1 MSGMCPL
8 LELQNNKQII
18 KIESQISMS
27 LQYRVNDQPPTFQHK
42 RDALL
47 RVIVLIFNVFFY
59 N

>member
-42 RDALL
+42 WDALL